1 MTIQQLRYII
11 AIDQYRH
18 FGKAAEACDLTQPT
32 LSLMV
37 KKMEEEL
44 DIRIFDREAHPV
56 TPTEIGRKVI
66 DQAKVVL
73 YHVNQIAEIVQSEK
87 ELLSGHLR
95 IALISTVSPVLVP
108 GLFKYFSDHY
118 PLISLQAEEMLSDTI
133 KDKLRKAEVEMGIV
147 TGPVDDPDL
156 LEIPLYHEGFLAY
169 VSPDNP
175 LYSETEIRIEQLYG
189 QPIWIIRD
197 GLRKENWSDMEKGGT
212 VTYERFFEGGRV
224 GMLIQMVNENGGIT
238 IIPETHK
245 DLILFSQQTGLR
257 PIVQPGHTRTISLLI
272 RNDYIH
278 EALLNAVV
286 AAIKNC
292 IPHSLWDSV
301 IRHQHLTL

>member
-108 GLFKYFSDHY
+108 GMFKYFGDHY

-156 LEIPLYHEGFLAY
+156 LEIPLYHEGFLVY

-224 GMLIQMVNENGGIT
+224 GMLVQMVNENGGIT

-292 IPHSLWDSV
+292 IPHPLWDNV

>member
-44 DIRIFDREAHPV
+44 DVRIFDREAHPV
-56 TPTEIGRKVI
+56 TPTEIGRKII
-66 DQAKVVL
+66 DQAKVVM
-73 YHVNQIAEIVQSEK
+73 YHVNQITEIVQSEK

-108 GLFKYFSDHY
+108 GLFKYFGDHY
-118 PLISLQAEEMLSDTI
+118 PHISLQAEEMLSDTI

-156 LEIPLYHEGFLAY
+156 LEIPLL
-169 VSPDNP
+169 
-175 LYSETEIRIEQLYG
+175 
-189 QPIWIIRD
+189 
-197 GLRKENWSDMEKGGT
+197 
-212 VTYERFFEGGRV
+212 
-224 GMLIQMVNENGGIT
+224 
-238 IIPETHK
+238 
-245 DLILFSQQTGLR
+245 
-257 PIVQPGHTRTISLLI
+257 
-272 RNDYIH
+272 
-278 EALLNAVV
+278 
-286 AAIKNC
+286 
-292 IPHSLWDSV
+292 
-301 IRHQHLTL
+301 

>member
-133 KDKLRKAEVEMGIV
+133 KDKLRRAEVEMGIV

-156 LEIPLYHEGFLAY
+156 LEIPLYHESFLAY

-175 LYSETEIRIEQLYG
+175 LYSETEIRIKQLYG
-189 QPIWIIRD
+189 QSIWIIRD
-197 GLRKENWSDMEKGGT
+197 GLRKEDWSDMEKGGT

-245 DLILFSQQTGLR
+245 DLILFSHQTGLR
-257 PIVQPGHTRTISLLI
+257 PIVEPEHTRTISLLI

-286 AAIKNC
+286 AAIKKC
-292 IPHSLWDSV
+292 IPHSLWDNI